1 MDTATTGG
9 VDVLKRQSRVSGG
22 PTTDPSIDTI
32 TDHDAAHCRESPGR
46 KPSGDYPY
54 RENQR
59 RSEVTLEIVGSIC
72 DEAAMRGLIDDWL
85 VPMIVDKIMKELVS

>member
-9 VDVLKRQSRVSGG
+9 FDVLQRQSRVSGV

-32 TDHDAAHCRESPGR
+32 TDQDAAHCGESTGRE
-46 KPSGDYPY
+46 PSGNDPY
-54 RENQR
+54 LENQR
-59 RSEVTLEIVGSIC
+59 RSEVALEIVGSIC

>member
-9 VDVLKRQSRVSGG
+9 FDVLQRQSRVSGV

-32 TDHDAAHCRESPGR
+32 TDQDVAHCGESAGRE
-46 KPSGDYPY
+46 PSGDDPY

-59 RSEVTLEIVGSIC
+59 RSEVSLEIVGSIC
-72 DEAAMRGLIDDWL
+72 DEAAVRGLLDDWI
-85 VPMIVDKIMKELVS
+85 VPMIVDAIIAELTS